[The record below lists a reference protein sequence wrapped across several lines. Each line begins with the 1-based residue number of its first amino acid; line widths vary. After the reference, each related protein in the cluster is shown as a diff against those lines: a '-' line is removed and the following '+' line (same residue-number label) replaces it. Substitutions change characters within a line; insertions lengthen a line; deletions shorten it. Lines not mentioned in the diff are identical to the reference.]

1 MYRVTTLFADLEDN
15 KHLYHA
21 GDEYP
26 RKGYKPNIER
36 IEFLLSNR
44 NLLGTPV
51 IEQVN
56 AAKKP
61 ETKEVAKNAKP
72 AASEPVVAEEKPK
85 KRTRTKK

>member
-1 MYRVTTLFADLEDN
+1 MYRVITLFADLEDN

-26 RKGYKPNIER
+26 RKGYKPSIER

-51 IEQVN
+51 IEQVT
-56 AAKKP
+56 AAKEAK
-61 ETKEVAKNAKP
+61 EAKEVAKNANP
-72 AASEPVVAEEKPK
+72 GCDVFSEN
-85 KRTRTKK
+85 